1 MTPPGPFPHANEVPD
16 FVIYHRHEPSECG
29 AVFASFQGFV
39 SPLRQRPAA
48 ASCDHGGHDIW
59 WFVQA
64 DTAARASELVPAY
77 VAKRSAVTR
86 VERVVIP

>member
-1 MTPPGPFPHANEVPD
+1 MMPAGPFPHDDEVPA
-16 FVIYHRHEPSECG
+16 FVIHHRHEPAECG

-48 ASCDHGGHDIW
+48 ASCHYGGHEIW

-64 DTAARASELVPAY
+64 DTAARALELVPAY